1 MNKYYIQVNENR
13 YGAYDF
19 IIDLFNENYMDE
31 KARLGNRENI
41 DTLGECLTMIETFP
55 LSETSQLV
63 EVIFNRRNK
72 MVRLSKLEQLFVDGV
87 NELNKV
93 QNFIIN

>member
-1 MNKYYIQVNENR
+1 MREQVIRLIEQNKIIAIVRGANPEQAVNV
-13 YGAYDF
+13 A
-19 IIDLFNENYMDE
+19 
-31 KARLGNRENI
+31 KA
-41 DTLGECLTMIETFP
+41 
-55 LSETSQLV
+55 LSEGGIKLV
-63 EVIFNRRNK
+63 EVTFNRRNR